1 MSIPEVNFKER
12 LFMNFAELVRI
23 SGLTQSEVAT
33 ILDISP
39 VSVSKRVNN
48 KNSEVKENEIRKL
61 ENATGKQIYFN
72 ENIAKNREYDQVA
85 INYLQISGVSE
96 SILKSPLVKE
106 RVQFDKEIVGIWR
119 RNPETQRIV
128 KMRGD
133 KMDAGDYPLR
143 DGDILIVDTSER
155 DVANSGMYIYTTDL
169 LTGREVFISNINIR
183 PDGNYR
189 LSYFNDKYEDIIYTS
204 KQIKEMN
211 FIVWGRIIKNLS
223 LIR

>member
-1 MSIPEVNFKER
+1 
-12 LFMNFAELVRI
+12 MNFAELVKI
-23 SGLTQSEVAT
+23 SGLTQSEVAA
-33 ILDISP
+33 ILDISA

-85 INYLQISGVSE
+85 IKYMQIPEVNDSV
-96 SILKSPLVKE
+96 LKSPLVKE
-106 RVQFDKEIVGIWR
+106 RVQFDREIVEAWR
-119 RNPETQRIV
+119 KVPEAQRIV

-143 DGDILIVDTSER
+143 DGDILIVDISER

-169 LTGREVFISNINIR
+169 PTGREVFISNVNIR

-189 LSYFNDKYEDIIYTS
+189 LSYFNDKYEDVIYTLE
-204 KQIKEMN
+204 QIKEMN
-211 FIVWGRIIKNLS
+211 FTVWGRVVKNL
-223 LIR
+223 LLTC